1 MQPASTTEPAAPLN
15 VLPDDHAGVE
25 LSMGLLLLCTA
36 AVLAQIGRLLWRAFR
51 HRRAARA
58 DAASHDPHVLFV
70 PGDTVLFGGVEYAQD
85 ATHAVSV
92 EVEQLGTE
100 QESSGSWSHRWTEI
114 DRRVR
119 VAPFYLRG
127 SSGQRIRVEPP
138 EEVQLVDELDGKV
151 LVDKTTRI
159 RTATL
164 VPGEAVYVRGTLASA
179 NDPEASTGYRGSAV
193 LVMRAPAHEPMLIS
207 SEPLG
212 ARFTRR
218 VKFHL
223 RWAAIMLASALL
235 VHASATEFHALAWAG
250 KVQVGAVDTMRH
262 FVTTDSEGDD
272 TDHYELTVQVPGHE
286 TDLVVE
292 VDHSDYKRLSQGS
305 RVKVRS
311 VRGRPDWRTLGDEA
325 SAHGGVLFL
334 VLILT
339 GLLLLLYA
347 WRRRATRP
355 WYLKKVVDGGSGRL
369 PEVPAR
375 PG

>member
-1 MQPASTTEPAAPLN
+1 
-15 VLPDDHAGVE
+15 VLPDGHAGVE
-25 LSMGLLLLCTA
+25 LSMGMLLLCTA
-36 AVLAQIGRLLWRAFR
+36 AVLAQIGGLLRRAFR

-58 DAASHDPHVLFV
+58 DAASHDPNALLV
-70 PGDTVLFGGVEYAQD
+70 PGDTVLCGRVEYEQAANQ
-85 ATHAVSV
+85 AVRV

-100 QESSGSWSHRWTEI
+100 QESSGNWSHKWTEI
-114 DRRVR
+114 DRRVH

-138 EEVQLVDELDGKV
+138 EEVQLVDELNGKV

-164 VPGEAVYVRGTLASA
+164 LPGEDVYVRGTLVSA
-179 NDPEASTGYRGSAV
+179 NDPEAATGYRGSAV

-235 VHASATEFHALAWAG
+235 VHALATDLHALAWAG
-250 KVQVGAVDTMRH
+250 TVQVGSVDAMRH

-286 TDLVVE
+286 TALVVE
-292 VDHSDYKRLSQGS
+292 VDHSDYQRLSQGS

-311 VRGRPDWRTLGDEA
+311 VRGRPHWRTLGAEA
-325 SAHGGVLFL
+325 STHGGVLFL
-334 VLILT
+334 ILVLT
-339 GLLLLLYA
+339 GLLLRLYA

-355 WYLKKVVDGGSGRL
+355 WYLKKVVDSGSGRL
-369 PEVPAR
+369 PELPAR
-375 PG
+375 PD